1 MADSRW
7 QQKATGRWEVEV
19 VHQEAWARQE
29 DERRRQHNNQPEGH
43 AKRMSNGGD
52 ATTSWTRGT
61 GGHCT
66 MRGNGAMRGGD
77 AGRWE
82 AAA

>member
-1 MADSRW
+1 VN
-7 QQKATGRWEVEV
+7 GRWEVEV
-19 VHQEAWARQE
+19 VHREARARQEAGAFQE
-29 DERRRQHNNQPEGH
+29 DERQRQRDNQTEEH

-52 ATTSWTRGT
+52 ATTSRTRGT
-61 GGHCT
+61 GGHGMT
-66 MRGNGAMRGGD
+66 RGNGAMRGGD